1 MTDEEYKQA
10 VQEIQAIRAKRPRLY
25 LDEMENIKQ
34 DLLTF
39 IHEVTQ
45 GNLNTPEQ
53 VNALCEVVGLVFKYY

>member
-1 MTDEEYKQA
+1 MTDEEYKKA
-10 VQEIQAIRAKRPRLY
+10 VLEIQAMRASAPRLSK
-25 LDEMENIKQ
+25 EEAENIKK

-53 VNALCEVVGLVFKYY
+53 VNALCGVVELVFKLY

>member
-10 VQEIQAIRAKRPRLY
+10 VQEIQAMKASAPRLSK
-25 LDEMENIKQ
+25 EEVETIKK